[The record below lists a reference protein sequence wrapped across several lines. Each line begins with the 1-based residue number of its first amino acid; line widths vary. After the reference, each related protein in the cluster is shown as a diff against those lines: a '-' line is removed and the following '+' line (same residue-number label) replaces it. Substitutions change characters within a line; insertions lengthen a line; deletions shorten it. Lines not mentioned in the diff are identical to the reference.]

1 MAAAKSKIT
10 SFFKPVNQLQQPTND
25 AKENQAG
32 AANLRPPTKRRRT
45 VKSGDDS
52 EGDRSVDTP
61 DKGDVGSVEIAGA
74 GDEEEV
80 RAGLVQLAQRLPLL
94 QASLGLSW
102 FSALRDQFTADWF
115 ARLSSFVT
123 GERAGGTVVYPGPE
137 QVWQWTR
144 HTDIRDTR
152 VVILGQDPYHGP
164 GQAHGLAFSVPPGV
178 PPPPSL
184 VNIYKE
190 LAADIPGFVAP
201 GHGWLAGWADQGV
214 LLLNSCLTVQKAKPN
229 SHKDRGWEKVTD
241 AVISWISRNLTGVVF
256 LLWGSHAQKKAGRVD
271 GSRHHLLKSVHPSP
285 LSAYRGFLGCK
296 HFSQCNQLLVSQ
308 GKQAIDW
315 ARLPDK

>member
-10 SFFKPVNQLQQPTND
+10 SFFKPVNQLQQPTSD
-25 AKENQAG
+25 AKENQADG
-32 AANLRPPTKRRRT
+32 ANLQPPTKRRRI

-52 EGDRSVDTP
+52 EVDNRSVDTS
-61 DKGDVGSVEIAGA
+61 DKGDVGPVIKAEA

-115 ARLSSFVT
+115 ARLSSFVA

-152 VVILGQDPYHGP
+152 VVILGQVGRV
-164 GQAHGLAFSVPPGV
+164 S
-178 PPPPSL
+178 
-184 VNIYKE
+184 
-190 LAADIPGFVAP
+190 
-201 GHGWLAGWADQGV
+201 
-214 LLLNSCLTVQKAKPN
+214 
-229 SHKDRGWEKVTD
+229 
-241 AVISWISRNLTGVVF
+241 F
-256 LLWGSHAQKKAGRVD
+256 LLS
-271 GSRHHLLKSVHPSP
+271 L
-285 LSAYRGFLGCK
+285 
-296 HFSQCNQLLVSQ
+296 QLV
-308 GKQAIDW
+308 
-315 ARLPDK
+315 

>member
-32 AANLRPPTKRRRT
+32 AANLHPPTKRRRT

-152 VVILGQDPYHGP
+152 VVILGQVWKASFLLCYNWFQLSVHCTLHITAQDPYHGP

-229 SHKDRGWEKVTD
+229 SHKVALTVYQIVDIILFCSNESGWFPQ
-241 AVISWISRNLTGVVF
+241 I
-256 LLWGSHAQKKAGRVD
+256 
-271 GSRHHLLKSVHPSP
+271 
-285 LSAYRGFLGCK
+285 
-296 HFSQCNQLLVSQ
+296 FS
-308 GKQAIDW
+308 
-315 ARLPDK
+315 